1 VKDAAL
7 LSFRAFGWQLGKY
20 REGLGGTWDMGK
32 LGWNAAQGK
41 WTGLSHRSAYM
52 LTLPIGVAV
61 AGGMLN
67 YLMTGQPPQGWR
79 DYYMP
84 RTGRKNP
91 DGSDVRISLPS
102 YMKDVIA
109 YGRHPYLAFAHS
121 LNPFLSA
128 LVDLWNNKDFYSVQ
142 IRTPDENVL
151 QKIWADARYLGTQG
165 KPFFVTG
172 MQKMAESGRPLEHGT
187 AAFFGFMP
195 ASRQSTMS
203 AAESAAA
210 DIMQEMMPQGAR
222 TQTQADKSKMTADLV
237 KDLRL
242 GKMDEAGQLVAGLK
256 LNKRESTP
264 VLERV
269 LMSPLQY
276 QVLKMPV
283 DKALKVVWPLATEQ
297 EKLALAPVI
306 GRKIA
311 SALKGKTIDNET
323 ATEYLRTVWP
333 YYLRSQQQGAG
344 SQNTNRLQSFMNK
357 S

>member
-1 VKDAAL
+1 
-7 LSFRAFGWQLGKY
+7 
-20 REGLGGTWDMGK
+20 
-32 LGWNAAQGK
+32 
-41 WTGLSHRSAYM
+41 
-52 LTLPIGVAV
+52 
-61 AGGMLN
+61 
-67 YLMTGQPPQGWR
+67 
-79 DYYMP
+79 
-84 RTGRKNP
+84 
-91 DGSDVRISLPS
+91 
-102 YMKDVIA
+102 
-109 YGRHPYLAFAHS
+109 
-121 LNPFLSA
+121 
-128 LVDLWNNKDFYSVQ
+128 
-142 IRTPDENVL
+142 
-151 QKIWADARYLGTQG
+151 
-165 KPFFVTG
+165 
-172 MQKMAESGRPLEHGT
+172 
-187 AAFFGFMP
+187 
-195 ASRQSTMS
+195 MS